1 MGLFGVAHVGGPK
14 RPPLLKICHTYPI
27 MIKLVTVVPYLK
39 KIPKIYKSRDIPLSS
54 ADTSILS
61 PEIIKSSY
69 IKKYRYRMHF
79 DKLPLILLSYFESLR
94 IVLINIVIILMMSAK
109 MAGLGLLRIKVF

>member
-1 MGLFGVAHVGGPK
+1 MLAGQKGLPS
-14 RPPLLKICHTYPI
+14 LKSVTYPI

-39 KIPKIYKSRDIPLSS
+39 KIPKIYKSRDILLSS

-61 PEIIKSSY
+61 PKIIKSSY

-79 DKLPLILLSYFESLR
+79 NNYL
-94 IVLINIVIILMMSAK
+94 
-109 MAGLGLLRIKVF
+109 

>member
-1 MGLFGVAHVGGPK
+1 MGLLGIAHVGGPK

-27 MIKLVTVVPYLK
+27 MIKLVTVVSYLK

-61 PEIIKSSY
+61 PEIKSSY
-69 IKKYRYRMHF
+69 IKKCRYRMHF
-79 DKLPLILLSYFESLR
+79 NNYL
-94 IVLINIVIILMMSAK
+94 
-109 MAGLGLLRIKVF
+109 

>member
-1 MGLFGVAHVGGPK
+1 MLERKKGLPS
-14 RPPLLKICHTYPI
+14 LKSVTYPI

-39 KIPKIYKSRDIPLSS
+39 KIPKIYKSRDILLSS

-61 PEIIKSSY
+61 PKIIKSSY

-79 DKLPLILLSYFESLR
+79 NNYL
-94 IVLINIVIILMMSAK
+94 
-109 MAGLGLLRIKVF
+109 